1 MALVLEQKFNDGP
14 IHIINNETGEH
25 VRITATIKT
34 HRSVKLVIDAPDNLT
49 ILRDVLYQCEC
60 AEVSK

>member
-25 VRITATIKT
+25 IRITATIKT
-34 HRSVKLVIDAPDNLT
+34 PKSVRLVIDAPEHVT
-49 ILRDVLYQCEC
+49 ILRDSLYQKDC
-60 AEVSK
+60 AEQI